1 MDNGTK
7 LVWYLVKVAMTPM
20 SIECIAGL
28 VLRCSSPRSPVTIV
42 FVKGENT
49 SINVKRLPKKPAPPR
64 FNKKLTSGQLAL
76 ASHICVDCGYIYCD
90 EEPFDETASN
100 YRCPECN
107 APKRRFV
114 PYDKGSGKVCSGLT

>member
-1 MDNGTK
+1 MVRTDS
-7 LVWYLVKVAMTPM
+7 LAPQ
-20 SIECIAGL
+20 
-28 VLRCSSPRSPVTIV
+28 VLKCLSPCSPVTIV

-64 FNKKLTSGQLAL
+64 FNKKLTSGLLAL

-90 EEPFDETASN
+90 EEPFDVAPSN

-114 PYDKGSGKVCSGLT
+114 PYDKGSGKVIYALLQLVMSYALLLDRG